1 MSDARAD
8 KGTAV
13 FTEHVAA
20 GDFAH
25 ANDASGAVAGTGKTD
40 AVNSGIVRSSNR
52 TREAMRL
59 GPASAP
65 AAVRTVRREA
75 DDGSPEG
82 DFGDESAED
91 IANATAYARQGAARG
106 KAIREKAAS
115 QDGEAGSPQASS
127 GKAASQTAPGNAAP
141 GASPTPAGPTR
152 AGGAARKGTAA
163 AEPGTKRAADS
174 AARQGR
180 HGTKGNAA
188 RKAEAAKRK
197 MQSRRTWLKAREA
210 SAGADAAKATAAAGK
225 KGAAKAIAAAASS
238 AAAPLAGVL
247 AGVLCF
253 VLTALVI
260 SQLASALFGFWEN
273 EAMKPAGGLTGAEA
287 EIAQELKGYGFSNE
301 AIAAILG
308 NLKAESGMDP
318 AADSVMDGMFNYSY
332 ERACGIF
339 QFTSTAPGAGEYW
352 AFKSWCSSNGKTW
365 SDVKSQMEWTFSGNC
380 DGTWSSRWSTGLAR
394 SGYYSNCP
402 GYTDGAC
409 YEASEFKEA
418 DDVDKATYSWMACY
432 ERPANGQYA
441 HLDRRIEYARGYY
454 AALSA
459 AGSADGNAIVAAAG
473 SQLGVPYVWGGST
486 PGVGLDCSGLT
497 QYCYAQSGIQIPR
510 YSEDQASSGTKV
522 PLSEAKPGDILWR
535 PGHVAIFVGGD
546 QYIHE
551 PQAGDV
557 CKISTGISY
566 FTCAV
571 RY

>member
-1 MSDARAD
+1 MSEARAD
-8 KGTAV
+8 KTAAV
-13 FTEHVAA
+13 FSEHVEA

-40 AVNSGIVRSSNR
+40 AVNSGIVRTSDR
-52 TREAMRL
+52 ARDAMKR
-59 GPASAP
+59 GAP
-65 AAVRTVRREA
+65 SLAGVARAVRRQA

-91 IANATAYARQGAARG
+91 IAYTAGYARQGAARA
-106 KAIREKAAS
+106 KSLRE
-115 QDGEAGSPQASS
+115 
-127 GKAASQTAPGNAAP
+127 NAA
-141 GASPTPAGPTR
+141 R
-152 AGGAARKGTAA
+152 AGGETPASAAGECGQAQTEAPSAKTGRAGTVREAKRTPAASGKGKADAPAA
-163 AEPGTKRAADS
+163 ATRRGKTGFGKQAS
-174 AARQGR
+174 
-180 HGTKGNAA
+180 
-188 RKAEAAKRK
+188 RKADAAKK
-197 MQSRRTWLKAREA
+197 IQSRRTWLKAREA
-210 SAGADAAKATAAAGK
+210 NAAASTTKAAATAGK
-225 KGAAKAIAAAASS
+225 KGVAKAIAAAASS

-247 AGVLCF
+247 AGVVCF
-253 VLTALVI
+253 VLVVLMI
-260 SQLASALFGFWEN
+260 SQLVSALFGFWEN
-273 EAMKPAGGLTGAEA
+273 EAMKSTGTLTGVEA

-318 AADSVMDGMFNYSY
+318 AADSVMDGQFNYAY

-339 QFTSTAPGAGEYW
+339 QYTSTAPGTGEYW
-352 AFKSWCSSNGKTW
+352 AFKTWCSSNGKTW
-365 SDVKSQMEWTFSGNC
+365 SDVKSQMEWTFSGHC

-402 GYTDGAC
+402 GYTDGAY

-418 DDVDKATYSWMACY
+418 SDVDKATFSWMACY

-441 HLDRRIEYARGYY
+441 HLDRRIEYAREYY

-459 AGSADGNAIVAAAG
+459 AGSADGNAIVAAAR

-510 YSEDQASSGTKV
+510 YSEDQASSGMKV

-535 PGHVAIFVGGD
+535 PGHVAIFIGGD

-551 PQAGDV
+551 PQTGDV

>member
-1 MSDARAD
+1 MSNSRTD
-8 KGTAV
+8 KTAAV
-13 FTEHVAA
+13 FSEHVEA
-20 GDFAH
+20 GDFARS
-25 ANDASGAVAGTGKTD
+25 NDASGAVAGTGRTD
-40 AVNSGIVRSSNR
+40 AVNSGIVRTSDR
-52 TREAMRL
+52 ARDAMKR
-59 GPASAP
+59 GAP
-65 AAVRTVRREA
+65 SLAGIARAVRRQS
-75 DDGSPEG
+75 DDGSAEG

-91 IANATAYARQGAARG
+91 IAYATGYARQGAARA
-106 KAIREKAAS
+106 KSLRE
-115 QDGEAGSPQASS
+115 
-127 GKAASQTAPGNAAP
+127 NAA
-141 GASPTPAGPTR
+141 R
-152 AGGAARKGTAA
+152 AGGETPASATGEGGQAQTEVAASRTGRAGTANGA
-163 AEPGTKRAADS
+163 KRALKTPGKGKADAP
-174 AARQGR
+174 AAASRRGKTGFGKQA
-180 HGTKGNAA
+180 N
-188 RKAEAAKRK
+188 RKADAAKK
-197 MQSRRTWLKAREA
+197 IQSRRTWLKAREA
-210 SAGADAAKATAAAGK
+210 NAAASTTKAAATAGK
-225 KGAAKAIAAAASS
+225 KGVARAIAAAASS

-247 AGVLCF
+247 AGVVCF
-253 VLTALVI
+253 VLVVLMI
-260 SQLASALFGFWEN
+260 SQLVSALFGFWEN
-273 EAMKPAGGLTGAEA
+273 EAMKSTGTLTGVEA

-318 AADSVMDGMFNYSY
+318 VADSIMDGQFNYAY

-339 QFTSTAPGAGEYW
+339 QYTSTAPGTGEYW
-352 AFKSWCSSNGKTW
+352 AFKTWCSSNGKTW
-365 SDVKSQMEWTFSGNC
+365 SDVKSQMEWTFSGHC
-380 DGTWSSRWSTGLAR
+380 DGTWSSRWATGLAR

-402 GYTDGAC
+402 GYTDGAY

-418 DDVDKATYSWMACY
+418 DDVDKATFSWMACY

-441 HLDRRIEYARGYY
+441 HLDRRIEYAREYY

-459 AGSADGNAIVAAAG
+459 AGSADGNAIVAAAR

-535 PGHVAIFVGGD
+535 PGHVAIYIGGD

-551 PQAGDV
+551 PHTGDV

>member
-1 MSDARAD
+1 MSEARAD
-8 KGTAV
+8 KTAAV
-13 FTEHVAA
+13 FSEHVEA

-40 AVNSGIVRSSNR
+40 AVNSGIVRTSDR
-52 TREAMRL
+52 ARDAMKR
-59 GPASAP
+59 GAP
-65 AAVRTVRREA
+65 SLAGVARAVRRQS

-91 IANATAYARQGAARG
+91 IAYTAGYARQGAARA
-106 KAIREKAAS
+106 KSLRE
-115 QDGEAGSPQASS
+115 
-127 GKAASQTAPGNAAP
+127 NAA
-141 GASPTPAGPTR
+141 R
-152 AGGAARKGTAA
+152 AGGETPASATGENGQAQTEAPSAKAGRAGTAHEA
-163 AEPGTKRAADS
+163 KRTPAPSGKGKADAPAGTTRRGKAGFGKQAS
-174 AARQGR
+174 
-180 HGTKGNAA
+180 
-188 RKAEAAKRK
+188 RKADAAKK
-197 MQSRRTWLKAREA
+197 KLQSRRTWLKAREA
-210 SAGADAAKATAAAGK
+210 NAAASTTKAAATAGK
-225 KGAAKAIAAAASS
+225 KGVAKAIAAAASS

-247 AGVLCF
+247 AGVVCF
-253 VLTALVI
+253 VLVVLMI

-273 EAMKPAGGLTGAEA
+273 EAMKSTGTLTGVEA

-318 AADSVMDGMFNYSY
+318 AADSVMDGQFNYAY

-339 QFTSTAPGAGEYW
+339 QYTSTAPGTGEYW
-352 AFKSWCSSNGKTW
+352 AFKTWCSGNGKPW
-365 SDVKSQMEWTFSGNC
+365 SDVKSQMEWTFSGHC

-402 GYTDGAC
+402 GYTDGAY

-418 DDVDKATYSWMACY
+418 DDVDKATFSWMACY

-441 HLDRRIEYARGYY
+441 HLDRRIEYAREYY

-459 AGSADGNAIVAAAG
+459 AGSADGNAIVAAAR
-473 SQLGVPYVWGGST
+473 SQLGVPYVWRGST

-535 PGHVAIFVGGD
+535 PGHVAIFIGGD

-551 PQAGDV
+551 PQTGDV

>member
-1 MSDARAD
+1 MKRGAPSLAGIARA
-8 KGTAV
+8 
-13 FTEHVAA
+13 
-20 GDFAH
+20 
-25 ANDASGAVAGTGKTD
+25 
-40 AVNSGIVRSSNR
+40 
-52 TREAMRL
+52 
-59 GPASAP
+59 
-65 AAVRTVRREA
+65 VRRQS
-75 DDGSPEG
+75 DDGSAEG

-91 IANATAYARQGAARG
+91 IAYTAGYARQGAARA
-106 KAIREKAAS
+106 KSLRE
-115 QDGEAGSPQASS
+115 
-127 GKAASQTAPGNAAP
+127 
-141 GASPTPAGPTR
+141 
-152 AGGAARKGTAA
+152 
-163 AEPGTKRAADS
+163 
-174 AARQGR
+174 
-180 HGTKGNAA
+180 NAA
-188 RKAEAAKRK
+188 RTGGETPASATGECGQAQTEAPSAKTGRAGTVREAKRTPAASGKGKADAPAAATRSSKTGFGKQASRKADAAKK
-197 MQSRRTWLKAREA
+197 KLQSRRTWLKAREA
-210 SAGADAAKATAAAGK
+210 NAAASTTKAAATAGK

-247 AGVLCF
+247 AGVVCF
-253 VLTALVI
+253 VLVVLMI
-260 SQLASALFGFWEN
+260 SQLVSALFGFWEN
-273 EAMKPAGGLTGAEA
+273 EAMKWTGTLTGVEA

-318 AADSVMDGMFNYSY
+318 AADSVMDGQFNYAY

-339 QFTSTAPGAGEYW
+339 QYTSTAPGTGEYW
-352 AFKSWCSSNGKTW
+352 AFKTWCSSNGKTW
-365 SDVKSQMEWTFSGNC
+365 SDIKSQMEWTFSGHC

-402 GYTDGAC
+402 GYTDGAY

-418 DDVDKATYSWMACY
+418 SDVDKATFSWMACY

-441 HLDRRIEYARGYY
+441 HLDRRIEYAREYY

-459 AGSADGNAIVAAAG
+459 AGSADGNAIVAAAR

-510 YSEDQASSGTKV
+510 YSEDQASSGMKV

-535 PGHVAIFVGGD
+535 PGHVAIFIGGD

-551 PQAGDV
+551 PQTGDV